1 MKKKIWSVLIL
12 LMALVSCAGIFSACG
27 KSRQDLSLE
36 SETKSIN
43 LVLGDENEE
52 TSSVE
57 VNIVGKDDG
66 ISGIVGFEIIGE
78 CAKVESVS
86 TKAESSK
93 ASCVIRAVRSGK
105 SILRATLYDGGASL
119 EIPIEVEQRVV
130 SMTAKADTKP
140 YVVKGAG
147 KVVFDAEKLINFYPI
162 STTQRDVY
170 FMVGGEISDGFEAAA
185 DDQRQ
190 SVEVFAI
197 NSANENIRTQF
208 TLRLVDPI
216 SEITSKVDGI
226 EAKNV
231 VLATNSATKNTSIV
245 EIVVKSAESEI
256 VCLNGYYLG
265 DDYNIRM
272 TNHAH
277 AGGVHTFTFEI
288 SGITGDTTSEYVFK
302 FGIGEEFDY
311 YESYSVDIT
320 TVVVAK
326 ALQLD
331 LKQKIIQH
339 FAYSTIIQ
347 QIQKERH

>member
-216 SEITSKVDGI
+216 SEITSKLM
-226 EAKNV
+226 E
-231 VLATNSATKNTSIV
+231 
-245 EIVVKSAESEI
+245 
-256 VCLNGYYLG
+256 
-265 DDYNIRM
+265 
-272 TNHAH
+272 
-277 AGGVHTFTFEI
+277 
-288 SGITGDTTSEYVFK
+288 
-302 FGIGEEFDY
+302 
-311 YESYSVDIT
+311 
-320 TVVVAK
+320 
-326 ALQLD
+326 
-331 LKQKIIQH
+331 LKQKML
-339 FAYSTIIQ
+339 FWQ
-347 QIQKERH
+347 QILQQKTHQLLKLL